1 MCDITDEEIIK
12 TDEGYIYNPYNP
24 VNIEITLNDVQSILR
39 SYGLP
44 TTVNNFEYYKLAF
57 VHKSYTKKNIDNEK
71 VKCISKPSNCIELK
85 DKSNERLEFLGD
97 GILEAITK
105 FYLYKRFPNENEGFM
120 TEKKIA
126 IVKNESI
133 GKFAYEMKINKWLL
147 LSNCAEEK
155 KNRSN
160 YKKLGCIFE
169 AFIGALFLDLNNIN
183 IKDENKWF
191 ELIFKTGPGFQL
203 VQIFLENIFEEHINW
218 NELLHND
225 DNYKNKLQ
233 IILQKEF
240 KTTPHYIEIER
251 DIDGYNMGVYL
262 CLGYNIH
269 NMNIKDAI
277 CIDEILKIESDISDN
292 IIVEESNI
300 NYSEKLKKIRKYLNI
315 NNNMI
320 FLYLGSSKHKIKR
333 KAEKLGCEYA
343 INILANK

>member
-1 MCDITDEEIIK
+1 M
-12 TDEGYIYNPYNP
+12 
-24 VNIEITLNDVQSILR
+24 
-39 SYGLP
+39 
-44 TTVNNFEYYKLAF
+44 
-57 VHKSYTKKNIDNEK
+57 
-71 VKCISKPSNCIELK
+71 K
-85 DKSNERLEFLGD
+85 DLWRK
-97 GILEAITK
+97 
-105 FYLYKRFPNENEGFM
+105 
-120 TEKKIA
+120 KKIA

-133 GKFAYEMKINKWLL
+133 GKFAYEIKLNKWLL

-169 AFIGALFLDLNNIN
+169 AFIGALFLDLNNID

-191 ELIFKTGPGFQL
+191 ETIFRSGPGFQL
-203 VQIFLENIFEEHINW
+203 VQIFLENVFEEHINW

-240 KTTPHYIEIER
+240 KTTPHYIEIEK
-251 DIDGYNMGVYL
+251 DVDGYNMGVYL

-269 NMNIKDAI
+269 NMNIVNAMTI
-277 CIDEILKIESDISDN
+277 DN
-292 IIVEESNI
+292 ISTIGECGNITVDESNV
-300 NYSEKLKKIRKYLNI
+300 NYSDKLKKIKHYLNM

-333 KAEKLGCEYA
+333 KAEKIGCEQA
-343 INILANK
+343 INILSND